1 MEILQIWSWVFLAIY
16 VMVMLILGH
25 LGMRRV
31 KGADDFA
38 TARGSYGAFFL
49 ALAFTSTVA
58 SGATFLGIPGLAYS
72 YGLPVLWYIVGY
84 PMAVYLGV
92 WLCHKLVGSSGM
104 RLGSRSIPEYL
115 GDRFQSP
122 GLRIIAA
129 FFTLILLV
137 YLAGQMVAGIVMFE
151 MMLGLS
157 SSWALGITTIVLFIY
172 LVLGGA
178 HADLLT
184 DGIQGFLMLLLA
196 LAITILFL
204 LGVGADGAVGE
215 VIKRLREQDIEMVA
229 ALHRSNSM
237 FGSAWAVVA
246 IFVAHIPLGLMPHV
260 ANKLWAL
267 KDEQSRNRF
276 ILLAL
281 IFGIV
286 LPAIGLGGLLARA
299 VLGDVF
305 IGQDGAANAAL
316 PALFIELMPAWLAA
330 LLGIGILA
338 AVMSTA
344 DGLVIATSQVFAND
358 LYRRSYAPRWHSD
371 LDEQAVDRNA
381 LVISRWTTLVAMFL
395 AATIA
400 WISLDRN
407 IALLTWIAI
416 GGMTAALAG
425 PMILGAVWRGVTRQG
440 ALWGFICGAG
450 TFIVAHTGVV
460 SADWFT
466 GTFLLGPS
474 EWFVKQAPNPF
485 ACATIADV
493 VSVSVTFIVSK
504 VSQPLPEQHVISI
517 FETSD

>member
-1 MEILQIWSWVFLAIY
+1 
-16 VMVMLILGH
+16 MLILGH
-25 LGMRRV
+25 IGMRRV

-38 TARGSYGAFFL
+38 TARSGYGPVVL

-72 YGLPVLWYIVGY
+72 YGLPVLWYIAGY
-84 PMAVYLGV
+84 PVAVYLGV
-92 WLCHKLVGSSGM
+92 WLCHKLVGRSGM

-115 GDRFQSP
+115 GDRYQSA
-122 GLRIIAA
+122 GLRIVTAV
-129 FFTLILLV
+129 FTLILLV

-157 SSWALGITTIVLFIY
+157 SSWALGITTIVLLIY

-184 DGIQGFLMLLLA
+184 DSMQGFLMLLLA
-196 LAITILFL
+196 LGITFLFL
-204 LGVGADGAVGE
+204 FGVGTDGGLGE
-215 VIKRLREQDIEMVA
+215 VIKSLRNQDIEMVG
-229 ALHRSNSM
+229 ALHGGNSI
-237 FGSAWAVVA
+237 FGSPWAVIA
-246 IFVAHIPLGLMPHV
+246 IFVAHVPLGLMPHV
-260 ANKLWAL
+260 ANKLWAI

-281 IFGIV
+281 IFGIA

-299 VLGDVF
+299 VLGDVL

-316 PALFIELMPAWLAA
+316 PALFIALMPAWLAA
-330 LLGIGILA
+330 LLGIAILA

-358 LYRRSYAPRWHSD
+358 LYRRTYAPLWHSD

-381 LVISRWTTLVAMFL
+381 LVISRWTTLVAMFF

-425 PMILGAVWRGVTRQG
+425 PMILGAVWKGVTRQG
-440 ALWGFICGAG
+440 AIWGFICGAG
-450 TFIVAHTGVV
+450 TFIIAHTGVV
-460 SADWFT
+460 SGDWFT
-466 GTFLLGPS
+466 GTFLSGPG
-474 EWFVKQAPNPF
+474 EWFANQAPNPF
-485 ACATIADV
+485 ACATIADI
-493 VSVSVTFIVSK
+493 VSVSVTFIISK
-504 VSQPLPEQHVISI
+504 VSQALPEEHVSRI
-517 FETSD
+517 FETSG